1 MSLPWVDELKK
12 IIKDEEMQINQKAS
26 RAMNVLKSA
35 GLAYNAK
42 LRPNQILVHVA
53 NRGGQMVNPHDVVA
67 KGQQISAVGWDLN
80 KVRQSVAIELPHD
93 GDKRSA
99 VIAANEKLADQ
110 SSGMLARPFGEER
123 YCSLSSSHL
132 TAFLRCLESGCRMG
146 NDQLSM
152 EQLMAQGGDLQE
164 MVQSGWQWTII
175 SAKAEEECPSLPGLL
190 QQAYNSHLVGKCI
203 FMKTS
208 LLWPPKQC
216 DHVWSSQCM
225 HGTLHR

>member
-1 MSLPWVDELKK
+1 
-12 IIKDEEMQINQKAS
+12 
-26 RAMNVLKSA
+26 
-35 GLAYNAK
+35 
-42 LRPNQILVHVA
+42 
-53 NRGGQMVNPHDVVA
+53 
-67 KGQQISAVGWDLN
+67 
-80 KVRQSVAIELPHD
+80 
-93 GDKRSA
+93 
-99 VIAANEKLADQ
+99 
-110 SSGMLARPFGEER
+110 
-123 YCSLSSSHL
+123 
-132 TAFLRCLESGCRMG
+132 MG

-225 HGTLHR
+225 HGTIHR

>member
-1 MSLPWVDELKK
+1 MSLPWVVELQR

-26 RAMNVLKSA
+26 RAMSALKSA

-42 LRPNQILVHVA
+42 LKPREILVHVA
-53 NRGGQMVNPHDVVA
+53 NRGGQMVNPHDVVS

-80 KVRQSVAIELPHD
+80 KVRQSVAIEMPHD
-93 GDKRSA
+93 VGKRRS
-99 VIAANEKLADQ
+99 VIAANEKLSDQ
-110 SSGMLARPFGEER
+110 RSGMLARPFGEER

-152 EQLMAQGGDLQE
+152 EQLIAQGGGLQE
-164 MVQSGWQWTII
+164 MLQSGWQWTII
-175 SAKAEEECPSLPGLL
+175 SAKAEEECPSLPNLL
-190 QQAYNSHLVGKCI
+190 QQAYNSHLVGKYL
-203 FMKTS
+203 FMKN
-208 LLWPPKQC
+208 LFWQC
-216 DHVWSSQCM
+216 SHIYMWSSQCM